1 MNCRHFHLRQLLV
14 EKMTKFKICGLST
27 NETIETATQV
37 GASMIG
43 LVFFEKS
50 PRNVSISTATKLSQF
65 AKQQKE
71 PPKIVALTVNPKLTE
86 LEQIVTTVA
95 PDIIQLHGN
104 ETNKLVLEI
113 RNNFNLPIIKAIG
126 IAQSSDLN
134 KINSYT
140 DSVDW
145 FLFDAAPPKNAKLPG
160 GNGLVFNWKILKNL
174 NIEKP
179 IILSGGLNHENVG
192 EAIKLTKPAVVDISS
207 GVESARGVKDITLI
221 EKFATAVK
229 NADNY

>member
-1 MNCRHFHLRQLLV
+1 
-14 EKMTKFKICGLST
+14 MTKFKICGLST
-27 NETIETATQV
+27 KETIETAIQV

-71 PPKIVALTVNPKLTE
+71 SPKIVALTVNPKLTE
-86 LEQIVTTVA
+86 LEKIVTSVA

-113 RNNFNLPIIKAIG
+113 QNNFNLPIIKAIG
-126 IAQSSDLN
+126 IAQTNDLN

-145 FLFDAAPPKNAKLPG
+145 FLFDAVPPKIAKLPG

-174 NIEKP
+174 NIDKP

-192 EAIKLTKPAVVDISS
+192 EAIMLTKPAVVDISS
-207 GVESARGVKDITLI
+207 GVESTKGVKDISLI
-221 EKFATAVK
+221 KKFATAVK